1 METIAEKTLECPNCK
16 RILEKKYF
24 VKHHLVPRQKG
35 GTHIEDNTIFLCRV
49 CEKQLHNLYP
59 NSKLKRDFNTLEK
72 IINDPEMKKF
82 GEWIGKR
89 SIIKIKHTNKGGFHR

>member
-1 METIAEKTLECPNCK
+1 METIAEKILECPNCK

-24 VKHHLVPRQKG
+24 IKHHLVPRQKG
-35 GTHIEDNTIFLCRV
+35 GTHEDNKIFLCRA

-59 NSKLKRDFNTLEK
+59 NSKLKRDFNTLQK
-72 IINDPEMKKF
+72 IINDPQMKKF

>member
-1 METIAEKTLECPNCK
+1 MREIEEDNYECPNCH
-16 RILEKKYF
+16 RILDKNYF
-24 VKHHLVPRQKG
+24 VKHHSTPRQKG
-35 GTHIEDNTIFLCRV
+35 GSYSEKITLCSS

-59 NSKLKRDFNTLEK
+59 NSRLKRDFNTLEK

-89 SIIKIKHTNKGGFHR
+89 DIIKIRHSNKGGFHR